1 VIAGYAGPDEL
12 VSALEQNRARALSL
26 ATADFDADGVPD
38 LVSGYAGPYGGIITI
53 HRGNVDSIYPNRP
66 EAKQNKAEGRFAGPS
81 FLSPAGVYAVAEA
94 ADFVGA
100 GDFDADTRLD
110 IVAAARGGHKLY
122 LMAGDGR
129 GGFAEVRE
137 IALPGR
143 VTAMQVG
150 EVNRRDGLEDI
161 VVCVATPDGA
171 RALVYEG
178 PEGALRA
185 GCEVFTLAVE
195 ASDVEIAEVNGDGKN
210 DVIIATGRELMFVG
224 SRDRKLS
231 LDIAERASVKP
242 ARVEKQGFTF
252 RIKSVEAGD
261 FTGDQQADLAL
272 LSEEGAVFILD
283 RGNEKNTKRTGRWH
297 QQRVGGDGIKII
309 KANVSSVPSDDLL
322 VFGSKGMG
330 LITRN
335 TSKKPSVKEALD
347 LAFVSETA
355 PVSALGMRLNG
366 DALDDLVVLRAGS
379 SAPSVLLSVPS
390 AILTVNSS
398 ADTNARDNVLTLR
411 EAILLAN
418 GDPVLPLASLTAAEQ
433 GQIQGV
439 PAPGLDEIR
448 FNIPSGSLSSENE
461 TVSKAR
467 ARLSEAAQAEGSAS
481 QSVDSR
487 VTFLPTFAD
496 KVSGAFNL
504 SPAVF
509 PCDTRP
515 FPEVLT
521 PVGNSPYS
529 TTIGDFNEDG
539 LPDLAVANAGSNSVS
554 VLLGAGAGSYNPATD
569 YQVGVNPRAIAA
581 ADFNNDGNLDL
592 AVVNSN
598 TDFAPGSI
606 SILLGTGAGDFGSQT
621 QFPGRIFPAAL
632 AVGFFNEDGLLD
644 IAVANNRSNS
654 VSIYIGKVTG
664 GFADAV
670 DFPITGAPNSIAVA
684 DFNGDSELDLAVS
697 NPDNVAVL
705 IGTGTGSFGA
715 ATNFA
720 VGTRPVSVA
729 VADFNGDNKLDI
741 VTANQSNVT
750 VLRGTGTG
758 NFNIRLD
765 FQLGA
770 AIGSIASSN
779 SLAVGEFTGD
789 NNLDVVV
796 ITGSHTSFILMTGS
810 SNGILTASTINL
822 TFGSNPVSVTA
833 GD

>member
-1 VIAGYAGPDEL
+1 
-12 VSALEQNRARALSL
+12 
-26 ATADFDADGVPD
+26 
-38 LVSGYAGPYGGIITI
+38 
-53 HRGNVDSIYPNRP
+53 
-66 EAKQNKAEGRFAGPS
+66 
-81 FLSPAGVYAVAEA
+81 
-94 ADFVGA
+94 
-100 GDFDADTRLD
+100 
-110 IVAAARGGHKLY
+110 
-122 LMAGDGR
+122 
-129 GGFAEVRE
+129 
-137 IALPGR
+137 
-143 VTAMQVG
+143 
-150 EVNRRDGLEDI
+150 
-161 VVCVATPDGA
+161 
-171 RALVYEG
+171 
-178 PEGALRA
+178 
-185 GCEVFTLAVE
+185 
-195 ASDVEIAEVNGDGKN
+195 
-210 DVIIATGRELMFVG
+210 
-224 SRDRKLS
+224 
-231 LDIAERASVKP
+231 
-242 ARVEKQGFTF
+242 
-252 RIKSVEAGD
+252 
-261 FTGDQQADLAL
+261 
-272 LSEEGAVFILD
+272 
-283 RGNEKNTKRTGRWH
+283 
-297 QQRVGGDGIKII
+297 
-309 KANVSSVPSDDLL
+309 
-322 VFGSKGMG
+322 
-330 LITRN
+330 
-335 TSKKPSVKEALD
+335 
-347 LAFVSETA
+347 
-355 PVSALGMRLNG
+355 
-366 DALDDLVVLRAGS
+366 VLRASS

-448 FNIPSGSLSSENE
+448 FNIPSGSLSSEND

-467 ARLSEAAQAEGSAS
+467 ARLSEAAQAEGPAS

-487 VTFLPTFAD
+487 VSFLPTFAD

-521 PVGNSPYS
+521 PVGNVPFSS
-529 TTIGDFNEDG
+529 VIADFNEDG
-539 LPDLAVANAGSNSVS
+539 LPDLAVANAASNSVS
-554 VLLGAGAGSYNPATD
+554 VLLGAGAGNFSPATN
-569 YQVGVNPRAIAA
+569 YAVGPVPRAITA

-592 AVVNSN
+592 AVVNGNS
-598 TDFAPGSI
+598 DFVPGSI
-606 SILLGTGAGDFGSQT
+606 SILLGTGAGGFGPHT
-621 QFPGRIFPAAL
+621 QFPGRIAPAAL
-632 AVGFFNEDGLLD
+632 VVGFFNEDGLLD

-670 DFPITGAPNSIAVA
+670 DFPISGAPNSIAVA

-705 IGTGTGSFGA
+705 IGTGTGSFGV

-741 VTANQSNVT
+741 VTANQTNVT

-765 FQLGA
+765 FPLGA
-770 AIGSIASSN
+770 SIGSNASST

-822 TFGSNPVSVTA
+822 TFGSNPNSVTA
-833 GD
+833 GDLNGDGELDLVVTNSGATSISILFGSGAGSFSTVTANFTAGGVAESVATGDFNGDGKPDLAVAASDNNGFDPDLVSILLGTGTGSFGPPSTFTVGFAPKSIGVGFFNADTNLDLAVVNNQTNDVSILLGNGMGGFGPATNFAVGSRPLSVAVADFNGDTEKDLAVANTLSNTVSILLGTGTGSFGAATPFATGIQPTSVAVGHFNADGNLDLAVANHGQASQSCSAQERGALGPQPISRSAGYRGRWRLVTLTMMPYWTLLL